1 MTEDILAILGQLGG
15 SMKKSLVSLI
25 CGLFSLTMGL
35 GVSSRQGPNVDSA
48 AAKLIE
54 TVRLI
59 NTEEISYRH
68 DVGRYA
74 SREEM
79 LGYLRDHDYL
89 KRSPIDLI
97 NLKGYDLSITA
108 TNNSHFQVAVKP
120 ISQETFQSTCAAA
133 AFSDETGIIFLGNP
147 IGCPKPIE
155 EISSS
160 THR

>member
-89 KRSPIDLI
+89 KRAPIDLI

-108 TNNSHFQVAVKP
+108 TNNSY
-120 ISQETFQSTCAAA
+120 
-133 AFSDETGIIFLGNP
+133 
-147 IGCPKPIE
+147 
-155 EISSS
+155 
-160 THR
+160 